1 MATFSVAR
9 IIIMKLLK
17 LLDEKLEMFIC
28 ITLMSVLTIVL
39 GIQVFMRYVMQA
51 SLSWSE
57 ELARYMFVW
66 LVYIGIS
73 YGAKVMRHIKID
85 AGLYFFP
92 KAWRRYVVIIGD
104 IIFLIFSIV
113 IVYFAWGLA
122 VRQYMLGQLSPAMQ
136 IPLWIVYSAPCVGF
150 ALTAI
155 REVQTIIYRI
165 KHLGDPY
172 EDPAEP
178 DLENL

>member
-1 MATFSVAR
+1 
-9 IIIMKLLK
+9 MKLLK
-17 LLDEKLEMFIC
+17 LLDDKLEMFIC
-28 ITLMSVLTIVL
+28 IALMSIFTILL
-39 GIQVFMRYVMQA
+39 GVQVFMRYVAGA

-85 AGLYFFP
+85 AGLYLFP
-92 KAWRRYVVIIGD
+92 KGIRRHVVILGD
-104 IIFLIFSIV
+104 IIFLIFSLV
-113 IVYFAWGLA
+113 IVYYAWGLV
-122 VRQYMLGQLSPAMQ
+122 VRQYTLGQLSPAMQ
-136 IPLWIVYSAPCVGF
+136 LPMWIVYLAPCVGF
-150 ALTAI
+150 GLTAI
-155 REVQTIIYRI
+155 REIQTIIYRV
-165 KHLGDPY
+165 KHLNDPY

>member
-1 MATFSVAR
+1 MATFSVTR

-104 IIFLIFSIV
+104 CIFLIFSIV

-122 VRQYMLGQLSPAMQ
+122 VRQ
-136 IPLWIVYSAPCVGF
+136 
-150 ALTAI
+150 
-155 REVQTIIYRI
+155 
-165 KHLGDPY
+165 
-172 EDPAEP
+172 
-178 DLENL
+178 